1 MTGKFENKVVV
12 VTGGTSG
19 IGLATA
25 KRFAAEGAS
34 VFITGRRQE
43 ELDAAVKTIG
53 GRVSD
58 VRADMSKLAD
68 IDRLYDAIQQ
78 KHSQIDVLFTNAG
91 GGSMLP
97 LGAITEE
104 HYEDTFGRN
113 VKGVIFTVQK
123 ALPLLRDGASVIL
136 MGSTAGVTG
145 TAAFSIY
152 GASKAA
158 VRNLARSWTLDLKDR
173 GIRVNV
179 VSPGPVKT
187 PGLVGLAGPDATQQ
201 QGLLD
206 YMATQVPIGRV
217 ADPDE
222 IAKAVTFLAW
232 HRTLRR
238 RRPGPGL
245 SHHGGPGADPLSL
258 AVRPSPHRTGTG
270 SCRTSSK
277 RCCCATCRRSSA
289 KAILRTDAPPSKNC
303 TPRTAPLSSP

>member
-19 IGLATA
+19 IGLAAA

-34 VFITGRRQE
+34 VFITGRRQQ

-53 GRVSD
+53 GQASG

-68 IDRLYDAIQQ
+68 IDRLYDAVQQ
-78 KHSQIDVLFTNAG
+78 KHSQIDVLFANAG

-104 HYEDTFGRN
+104 HYEDIFGRN

-136 MGSTAGVTG
+136 TGSTAGVTG

-158 VRNLARSWTLDLKDR
+158 VRNLARSWTLDLKER

-187 PGLVGLAGPDATQQ
+187 PGLVELAGPDAAQQ

-222 IAKAVTFLAW
+222 IAKAVAFLASDDSSFVA
-232 HRTLRR
+232 
-238 RRPGPGL
+238 GAEFFVD
-245 SHHGGPGADPLSL
+245 GGQAQ
-258 AVRPSPHRTGTG
+258 V
-270 SCRTSSK
+270 
-277 RCCCATCRRSSA
+277 
-289 KAILRTDAPPSKNC
+289 
-303 TPRTAPLSSP
+303 